1 MLKKFVFILF
11 FILFFLILFNLDLF
25 AVDITFTDKDFN
37 ELSVSLPEDIS
48 SKNFII
54 CQSTSTVVL
63 ITTDKESLQLY
74 FGNNSY
80 TNYNTYRLYVDIYYF
95 DYDTNSFVYQKNEFF
110 IRKSVLSSD
119 GFSCLY
125 CSENFLVYCQHDDY
139 GFFSDNE
146 LIGYNSFY
154 NLSVNYE
161 VIENGYRIYTNYFNY
176 NGIQPYWTAYI
187 WTLDS
192 TYIPLEDCNPIAGSG
207 WESFDYYES
216 TEDNISF
223 RWYYDVSFSKEY
235 VICFNNSLTNSYK
248 YFTLDIKD
256 NFLLNLHLSTTEQTT
271 EPIYVLSNRYYF
283 EGDYDISQDFL
294 QNYSIEIAYRF
305 R

>member
-95 DYDTNSFVYQKNEFF
+95 DYDTNSFVYQKNEYF
-110 IRKSVLSSD
+110 IKKSVLPSD

-139 GFFSDNE
+139 GFFSDIE
-146 LIGYNSFY
+146 L
-154 NLSVNYE
+154 
-161 VIENGYRIYTNYFNY
+161 
-176 NGIQPYWTAYI
+176 
-187 WTLDS
+187 
-192 TYIPLEDCNPIAGSG
+192 
-207 WESFDYYES
+207 
-216 TEDNISF
+216 
-223 RWYYDVSFSKEY
+223 FS
-235 VICFNNSLTNSYK
+235 
-248 YFTLDIKD
+248 
-256 NFLLNLHLSTTEQTT
+256 
-271 EPIYVLSNRYYF
+271 
-283 EGDYDISQDFL
+283 
-294 QNYSIEIAYRF
+294 EIL
-305 R
+305 